1 MQAHTRGDI
10 PHNKVTRINKS
21 SITVKYKAEV
31 ACQSFKSSIEST
43 NNQIQAFKLV
53 YCPHLRKLQDL
64 EQGRIDFVK
73 ATLEKVAK
81 TIATLGVKFSEES
94 VKMGEQSTFVNSETD
109 IKMFINEHK
118 SDTDLPQTG
127 SLDMQVQAQDYS
139 RYKQILA
146 EIQEREQQRMKEEE
160 EEQRIAQEC

>member
-1 MQAHTRGDI
+1 
-10 PHNKVTRINKS
+10 
-21 SITVKYKAEV
+21 
-31 ACQSFKSSIEST
+31 
-43 NNQIQAFKLV
+43 
-53 YCPHLRKLQDL
+53 
-64 EQGRIDFVK
+64 
-73 ATLEKVAK
+73 
-81 TIATLGVKFSEES
+81 
-94 VKMGEQSTFVNSETD
+94 MGEQSTFVNSETD